1 MPTPPITCA
10 TVSATGCGRRVSTVT
25 IASSV
30 SLQDEIPIRS
40 WPSRTSSRYKA
51 AAAPTALMIAFSSPD
66 GASATT
72 ASSNPYRETS
82 ASSSSECP
90 PDGGTINTFTMPSSS
105 ARLSSRETLACD
117 TCSSSAIWG
126 CLRSCSWYMRA
137 TRVTSRSR
145 LAGWAYSTDPST
157 ILSKSGSVCQVSEQG
172 VGGEPRGFH
181 RVLGILSRLHRSE
194 VQALE
199 PALHA
204 TQEAHG
210 LFGRTHRVLT
220 ERELVELPHAV
231 PVVLG
236 QDVEELEE
244 LHGMYGA
251 GDHVVVP
258 AAQVVV
264 DVHAEQAAVVD
275 GELGGVGRRLASVKR
290 MAEVEKDADVG
301 QVDLLQGEQRARHRV
316 VAHVDARLTRLVLD
330 DELEVRVLLRELRDP
345 VHRHLPQLVVVDLER
360 VVPAVLAGPELHV
373 GRTKLTHDAR
383 RLGDEVMGCP
393 PHPRIGV
400 GERAAREAS
409 RVHLGR
415 DPDHGQVVLGE
426 PCLDLA
432 QRCITTRE
440 GVVEVDDA
448 QVPHLTCPVD
458 HVEHADR
465 LGVPVGGVPVD
476 VAGKLP
482 DPGTELH
489 LSLIHISEP
498 TRR

>member
-145 LAGWAYSTDPST
+145 LAGWAYSTDTST
-157 ILSKSGSVCQVSEQG
+157 ILSKSESVCHVSEQG
-172 VGGEPRGFH
+172 VRSESRGLD
-181 RVLGILSRLHRSE
+181 RVLGVLGSLHRSE
-194 VQALE
+194 VQTVE
-199 PALHA
+199 PSLDSPEESDRLLRRAD
-204 TQEAHG
+204 
-210 LFGRTHRVLT
+210 RVLP

-236 QDVEELEE
+236 
-244 LHGMYGA
+244 
-251 GDHVVVP
+251 
-258 AAQVVV
+258 
-264 DVHAEQAAVVD
+264 
-275 GELGGVGRRLASVKR
+275 
-290 MAEVEKDADVG
+290 
-301 QVDLLQGEQRARHRV
+301 
-316 VAHVDARLTRLVLD
+316 
-330 DELEVRVLLRELRDP
+330 
-345 VHRHLPQLVVVDLER
+345 
-360 VVPAVLAGPELHV
+360 
-373 GRTKLTHDAR
+373 
-383 RLGDEVMGCP
+383 
-393 PHPRIGV
+393 
-400 GERAAREAS
+400 
-409 RVHLGR
+409 
-415 DPDHGQVVLGE
+415 
-426 PCLDLA
+426 
-432 QRCITTRE
+432 
-440 GVVEVDDA
+440 
-448 QVPHLTCPVD
+448 
-458 HVEHADR
+458 
-465 LGVPVGGVPVD
+465 
-476 VAGKLP
+476 
-482 DPGTELH
+482 

-498 TRR
+498 TRRTPISY